1 MFTRSISIPLL
12 CVLAITLV
20 CCGDKS
26 SRGKTPGT
34 AGLKLDS
41 SAATRKPEEPK
52 GIRLGSKEGRFSI
65 YFPEGFST
73 PEQKT
78 MEMETPAGKLP
89 VTLYMAQQ
97 DSTSAYIVA
106 YSDYPE
112 RAFDAGIEAMLNSA
126 PESALRTYNG
136 TVEKQSDLSLNGHAG
151 RSLVFRGTAE
161 NRPVFGR
168 ADYYIVKPRIY
179 EILFLTSDSTRVTAP
194 QITTTLSTFGFEEDS
209 TATDSTAVLPDSAKK
224 SR

>member
-1 MFTRSISIPLL
+1 MFIRTVSIPL
-12 CVLAITLV
+12 VLGLALV
-20 CCGDKS
+20 IVACGDKS
-26 SRGKTPGT
+26 SRGKAPASG
-34 AGLKLDS
+34 AAKLDT
-41 SAATRKPEEPK
+41 AAAARKPEEPK
-52 GIRLGSKEGRFSI
+52 GVRLGAKEGRFSI

-106 YSDYPE
+106 YSDYPD

-136 TVEKQSDLSLNGHAG
+136 TVEKRTDVMLDGHAG
-151 RSLVFRGTAE
+151 RSLIFRGTAE
-161 NRPVFGR
+161 SRPVYGR

-179 EILFLTSDSTRVTAP
+179 EILFLSSDSTMVNTPRIA
-194 QITTTLSTFGFEEDS
+194 STFNTFAIKADS
-209 TATDSTAVLPDSAKK
+209 ALAAPDSAAMGK
-224 SR
+224 